1 MNANGGETAMW
12 WNRECGLYGFVCL
25 IVAVCGEVLCA
36 VTGAGLIYMLGFLAA
51 LLVVFAVG
59 LYMLKSV
66 YRRVMYVRNETE
78 NIIYVNEKKQREKSG
93 RSAEDT
99 KPADSVFDQNDE
111 RYREGEIGKLAN
123 SVAELY
129 SMLVEAEQKQLRE
142 KEFMRDIISDIS
154 HQLKT
159 PIATLTV
166 YNDIFTDDDG
176 SMPQE
181 QRQDM
186 LRQSERQLE
195 RMKWLIQAMLQ
206 LARIEAESITFE
218 SESINAKALLES
230 SGNMLK
236 IKADEKQLK
245 FVYECEENVTF
256 DGDAQWLQEA
266 LVNVIKNAVEYA
278 PVGSSIVLGARQT
291 PIATKLYVRDAGPGV
306 EEKDRINI
314 FKRFYR
320 AGGNEINPNSVGI
333 GLALSKSIVE
343 GCGGRIMVESRH
355 ISECR
360 HGEKSYTEMVMMF

>member
-1 MNANGGETAMW
+1 
-12 WNRECGLYGFVCL
+12 
-25 IVAVCGEVLCA
+25 
-36 VTGAGLIYMLGFLAA
+36 
-51 LLVVFAVG
+51 
-59 LYMLKSV
+59 
-66 YRRVMYVRNETE
+66 
-78 NIIYVNEKKQREKSG
+78 
-93 RSAEDT
+93 
-99 KPADSVFDQNDE
+99 
-111 RYREGEIGKLAN
+111 
-123 SVAELY
+123 
-129 SMLVEAEQKQLRE
+129 
-142 KEFMRDIISDIS
+142 
-154 HQLKT
+154 
-159 PIATLTV
+159 
-166 YNDIFTDDDG
+166 
-176 SMPQE
+176 MPQE

-320 AGGNEINPNSVGI
+320 AGGNEIKPNSVGI